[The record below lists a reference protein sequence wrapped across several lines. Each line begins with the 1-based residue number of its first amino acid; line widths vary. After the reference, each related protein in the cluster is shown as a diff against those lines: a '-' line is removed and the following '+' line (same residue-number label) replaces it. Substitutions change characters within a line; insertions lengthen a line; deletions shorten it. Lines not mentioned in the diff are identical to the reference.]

1 MGQSEQS
8 EIVFKKLRQEIE
20 ETRNEKNSMKAEI
33 QHIQQTMQMVKR
45 SEEEARKRVEV
56 IMLKIK

>member
-33 QHIQQTMQMVKR
+33 QHIQ
-45 SEEEARKRVEV
+45 
-56 IMLKIK
+56 